1 MQDNPEIEKCFE
13 IGFSDRSPECTVART
28 SSPDEL
34 DEETERMTPTA
45 TAVSTPFDN
54 LQLDE
59 LRRRSCAKWQYY
71 PEDVLPLWVAEMD
84 AYVAQPIVQAVNDAM
99 LLGDTGY
106 PWGPRL
112 QSAVAS
118 FAADR
123 WGWTFDPSLAITVT
137 DVMTGVLESVQR
149 LSKPGDPIVLTPP
162 IYPPFTLV
170 TKMLERPMIP
180 ARLTAEGRLDLDA
193 LEAAFTTAAESG
205 GAPVML
211 LSNPHNPTGTVHTRE
226 ELESVAQL
234 ARKYGVRVV
243 SDEIHATLIMP
254 SSTFTPYLSVTGT
267 EPDVS
272 LISASKGWN
281 LAGFKA
287 AVAIGGADA
296 VEDLKAIN
304 HRMGTHPGHIAVIAH
319 STAFDQARD
328 WLDGVIAGV
337 DANRQLLAEL
347 LAEHLPAAKY
357 TQPEA
362 TYLAWIDC
370 RDLGLG
376 DDPAKVFLELGRVGL
391 SGGIP
396 FGEGGEG
403 YVRFNL
409 ATSPAIV
416 TEAVERMAT
425 AVAAYAPES

>member
-1 MQDNPEIEKCFE
+1 
-13 IGFSDRSPECTVART
+13 
-28 SSPDEL
+28 
-34 DEETERMTPTA
+34 MTPNA

-59 LRRRSCAKWQYY
+59 LRRRSSAKWHYY

-84 AYVAQPIVQAVNDAM
+84 AYVAQPIVDAVQEAL

-112 QSAVAS
+112 PTAVAS

-123 WGWTFDPSLAITVT
+123 WGWSFDPSTAITVT
-137 DVMTGVLESVQR
+137 DVMTGVLEAVQR
-149 LSKPGDPIVLTPP
+149 LSKPGDPIILTPP
-162 IYPPFTLV
+162 IYPPFIMV
-170 TKMLERPMIP
+170 TQMLERPMIP

-193 LEAAFTTAAESG
+193 LEAAFASAAESG

-211 LSNPHNPTGTVHTRE
+211 LSNPHNPGGTVHNRE
-226 ELESVAQL
+226 ELEAVARL
-234 ARKYGVRVV
+234 ARQHGARVV
-243 SDEIHATLIMP
+243 SDEIHAPLIMP
-254 SSTFTPYLSVTGT
+254 TSTFTPYLSVTGT

-272 LISASKGWN
+272 MISASKGWN

-296 VEDLKAIN
+296 LEDLKAIN

-319 STAFDQARD
+319 STAFDKARP

-337 DANRQLLAEL
+337 DANRHLLADL
-347 LAEHLPAAKY
+347 VAEHLPGAKY
-357 TQPEA
+357 TPPEA
-362 TYLAWIDC
+362 TYLGWIDC
-370 RDLGLG
+370 RALGLG
-376 DDPAKVFLELGRVGL
+376 DDPVKVFLELGRVGL
-391 SGGIP
+391 SGGP
-396 FGEGGEG
+396 AFGDGGEG
-403 YVRFNL
+403 HVRFNV

-425 AVAAYAPES
+425 AVEAYKKDPSAVTA

>member
-1 MQDNPEIEKCFE
+1 
-13 IGFSDRSPECTVART
+13 
-28 SSPDEL
+28 
-34 DEETERMTPTA
+34 MTPTA

-59 LRRRSCAKWQYY
+59 LRRRSGAKWQYY

-84 AYVAQPIVQAVNDAM
+84 AFVAQPIVDAVHEAM

-112 QSAVAS
+112 QTAVAS

-123 WGWTFDPSLAITVT
+123 WGWTFDPSEAITVT

-149 LSKPGDPIVLTPP
+149 LSKPGDPIILTPP
-162 IYPPFTLV
+162 IYPPFKMV
-170 TKMLERPMIP
+170 TDMLERPMIP
-180 ARLTAEGRLDLDA
+180 ARLTIEGRLDLDA
-193 LEAAFTTAAESG
+193 LDAAFTSAAESG
-205 GAPVML
+205 GTPILL
-211 LSNPHNPTGTVHTRE
+211 LSNPHNPSGTVNTRE
-226 ELESVAQL
+226 ELETVAQL
-234 ARKYGVRVV
+234 ARKHGARVV
-243 SDEIHATLIMP
+243 SDEIHATLVMP
-254 SSTFTPYLSVTGT
+254 TSTFIPYLSVSGT

-296 VEDLKAIN
+296 LEDLKSIN
-304 HRMGTHPGHIAVIAH
+304 HRMGTHPGHIGIIAH

-337 DANRQLLAEL
+337 DANRHLLAEL
-347 LAEHLPAAKY
+347 LAQHLPSAKY
-357 TQPEA
+357 TPPEA

-370 RDLGLG
+370 RDLNLG
-376 DDPAKVFLELGRVGL
+376 DDPAKVFLKLGRVGL
-391 SGGIP
+391 TGGLS
-396 FGEGGEG
+396 FGDGGEG
-403 YVRFNL
+403 HVRFNL
-409 ATSPAIV
+409 ATSPAII
-416 TEAVERMAT
+416 TEAVERMAA
-425 AVAAYAPES
+425 AVVAYEPEASQPA